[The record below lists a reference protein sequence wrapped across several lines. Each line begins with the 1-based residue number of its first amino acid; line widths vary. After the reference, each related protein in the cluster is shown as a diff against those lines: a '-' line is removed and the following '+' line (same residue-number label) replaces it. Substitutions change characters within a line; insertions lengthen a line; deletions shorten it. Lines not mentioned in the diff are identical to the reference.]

1 LAFGVSGIHDEDE
14 ARDISGQVHIVSG
27 AKPVFKPRVVEQADI
42 EDDIPMSEAV
52 ADDTAVFENDTPQ
65 KQLQIALADAG
76 VTEADFLKSLKAT
89 APQLV
94 GKAKTVTE
102 LSDDSANAALG
113 DINEILV
120 AIEGGLK

>member
-1 LAFGVSGIHDEDE
+1 
-14 ARDISGQVHIVSG
+14 
-27 AKPVFKPRVVEQADI
+27 VVEQADI

-89 APQLV
+89 APQLI